1 MAKPKRERSDDHH
14 VPVTNGGSISKYDKF
29 THVKVAEAMAKNG
42 STQAE
47 IAEAFDI
54 STRTLLTWLGKYP
67 ELRAALDAGNAVF
80 DTRVERSLAERA
92 IGGFVS
98 WEDEEIN
105 PVSGKKEEVRKHKH
119 YPADTGAAVRWL
131 NNRMPDR
138 WRDTQKIEVVQERKS
153 SAELLHELHNKLLEL
168 KAEGYLEGLLVPAL
182 PPPKGDSLG

>member
-67 ELRAALDAGNAVF
+67 ELRA
-80 DTRVERSLAERA
+80 
-92 IGGFVS
+92 
-98 WEDEEIN
+98 
-105 PVSGKKEEVRKHKH
+105 
-119 YPADTGAAVRWL
+119 
-131 NNRMPDR
+131 
-138 WRDTQKIEVVQERKS
+138 VQ
-153 SAELLHELHNKLLEL
+153 H
-168 KAEGYLEGLLVPAL
+168 
-182 PPPKGDSLG
+182 